1 MKPEF
6 QPDETHD
13 PHLESWVTSANNH
26 TEFPI
31 QNLPWGVFSRHDR
44 DPARVGVAI
53 GDFVLDV
60 PALNALGVLNRT
72 VTEAS
77 RASTLN
83 PLIALGRDYWHQ
95 ARLQLSRFLRA
106 DHPRATEFR
115 ERADTLLHPINE
127 MTLFL
132 PVTVGDYT
140 DFYASRHH
148 ALNIGKLF
156 RPNNP
161 LLPNYDF
168 VPIAYHGRASSLVVS
183 GTPVRRPV
191 GQIRPNPDEPPL
203 LAPTQRLDYE
213 LELGF
218 IVGKTN
224 PLGEPISVTH
234 AADHLFGVVL
244 LNDWSA
250 RDVQAWEY
258 QPLGPFLSKNFATSL
273 SPWVVTMEA
282 LAPYRC
288 AATPHDTA
296 PLAYLLDTDDQAHG
310 NLDVHLEVHLE
321 TPDGSTRLSA
331 SNYRHMFWTPAQMIA
346 HHTVAGCHLRVGDL
360 LGSGTVSGPMPDTL
374 GCLHELTQ
382 GGRVPIGLQN
392 GTARTY
398 LEDGDSVILRGFCQ
412 SNGFARLG
420 FGLCRGTILPARTI
434 MAE

>member
-1 MKPEF
+1 MKHAF

-13 PHLESWVTSANNH
+13 AHLRSWVTSANNH
-26 TEFPI
+26 AEFPI

-60 PALNALGVLNRT
+60 PALGPLGVLNRA

-83 PLIALGRDYWHQ
+83 PLIALGPDYWHQ
-95 ARLQLSRFLRA
+95 ARSQLSWFLRA
-106 DHPRATEFR
+106 DHPRVGEFH
-115 ERADTLLHPINE
+115 ERANTLLHPISE
-127 MTLFL
+127 ATLFL

-148 ALNIGKLF
+148 AMNIGKLF
-156 RPNNP
+156 RPDNP

-168 VPIAYHGRASSLVVS
+168 VPIGYHGRASSLVVS
-183 GTPVRRPV
+183 GTNVRRPT
-191 GQIRPNPDEPPL
+191 GQIRPNPDEPPM
-203 LAPTQRLDYE
+203 LAPTRRLDYE

-218 IVGKTN
+218 IVGANN
-224 PLGEPISVTH
+224 PLGEPVSVAH
-234 AADHLFGVVL
+234 AADHLFGAVL

-288 AATPHDTA
+288 AATPHNTV
-296 PLAYLLDTDDQAHG
+296 PLTYLLDADDQAHG

-321 TPDGSTRLSA
+321 TNGGSTRLSA

-346 HHTVAGCHLRVGDL
+346 HHTVAGCNLRVADL
-360 LGSGTVSGPMPDTL
+360 LGSGTVSGPTPDAL

-382 GGRVPIGLQN
+382 GGRVPITLQD
-392 GTARTY
+392 GATRMY
-398 LEDGDSVILRGFCQ
+398 LEDGDTVILRGYCQ
-412 SNGFARLG
+412 REDFARIG
-420 FGLCRGTILPARTI
+420 FGECRGTILQARATN
-434 MAE
+434 AE